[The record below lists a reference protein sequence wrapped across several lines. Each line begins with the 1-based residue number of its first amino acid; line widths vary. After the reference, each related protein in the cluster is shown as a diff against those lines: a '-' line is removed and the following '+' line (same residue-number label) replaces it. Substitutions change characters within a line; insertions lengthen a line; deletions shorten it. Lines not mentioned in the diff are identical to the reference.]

1 MSLAKEIQS
10 INKQL
15 GAISPVVSVA
25 TYLGVS
31 PVVAAGLVTVAMFVS
46 FMLFFS
52 IGTNFI

>member
-15 GAISPVVSVA
+15 GAIGPVITVA

-31 PVVAAGLVTVAMFVS
+31 PVVAAGLVTVALFVS
-46 FMLFFS
+46 FMLFFN
-52 IGTNFI
+52 IGTSFI